1 MPKCQVGV
9 VGTGVMAT
17 GTATL
22 LICNRYPAV
31 LYGRTQESC
40 ERGLRSVRAALDDLI
55 AAGVLQEAQRD
66 KALTYLS
73 ATTAYEDL
81 AGCQFVIES
90 AAETIDTKREVMAHL
105 EAVCAPEAI
114 LSSTTSAISAKEIA
128 AEMKHPER
136 FLVAHSWNPPHLV
149 PLVEIVRCAATTQE
163 TVDREVALLED
174 LGRVPVVLKKDV
186 PGFIGNRL
194 HHALFREAEH
204 IIDEGIA
211 DAEDVDKTILYSIGQ
226 RYSSIGLMEYWDHLP
241 VTLQRNIQT
250 YLFPHLCNADRPS
263 HLLGEKT
270 ATGEDLYHWTPERET
285 DYELRKRKPF
295 YRFATVKLDDEEA

>member
-114 LSSTTSAISAKEIA
+114 LSSTTSAISANEIA

-149 PLVEIVRCAATTQE
+149 PLVEIVRCPGGHRPAGIDLLSGFLCHPESGTAAQARSGE
-163 TVDREVALLED
+163 
-174 LGRVPVVLKKDV
+174 
-186 PGFIGNRL
+186 
-194 HHALFREAEH
+194 
-204 IIDEGIA
+204 
-211 DAEDVDKTILYSIGQ
+211 
-226 RYSSIGLMEYWDHLP
+226 LP
-241 VTLQRNIQT
+241 
-250 YLFPHLCNADRPS
+250 DRPEARRRS
-263 HLLGEKT
+263 RPPG
-270 ATGEDLYHWTPERET
+270 TGHRGQHSRLSGSAPGRDVQRRLFER
-285 DYELRKRKPF
+285 RKKHAGAGGYGCHHRPDGGAF
-295 YRFATVKLDDEEA
+295 IAFIKLDLDFHAAGWLLPARFFYPFSDFPVNA